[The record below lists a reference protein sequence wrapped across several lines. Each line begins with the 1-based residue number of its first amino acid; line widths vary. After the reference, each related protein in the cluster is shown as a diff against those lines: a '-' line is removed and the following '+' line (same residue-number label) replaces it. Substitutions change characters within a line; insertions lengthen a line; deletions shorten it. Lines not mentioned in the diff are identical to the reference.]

1 MRKRAFTLIEVI
13 VTIAA
18 VAIVLPT
25 IFSIFYVILQ
35 QQSKISKLAEVKRQG
50 DYAMSA
56 MENIIRDNAVKI
68 LDDSAIPEQ
77 VVCDSPNSSDNG
89 DGTLS
94 FADKYGNKFGF
105 YGSPTMID
113 PHTEPLAGFP
123 TPPFSLDILTTDSV
137 VFSSPLTMSCTK
149 EDVYTAPIVKIA
161 FTIDYN
167 TSSARPEDQVSLP
180 YETSVALR
188 NFGTP

>member
-1 MRKRAFTLIEVI
+1 M

-25 IFSIFYVILQ
+25 ILSVFYVILQ
-35 QQSKISKLAEVKRQG
+35 QQAKISRLAEVKRQG

-68 LDDSAIPEQ
+68 LDDSALPEQ
-77 VVCDSPNSSDNG
+77 VVCASPISTDDG
-89 DGTLS
+89 DGTLA
-94 FADKYGNKFGF
+94 FADKYGNQFGF
-105 YGSPTMID
+105 YGTPTLID

-123 TPPFSLDILTTDSV
+123 TPPFSLDILTTDKV
-137 VFSSPLTMSCTK
+137 VFSSPLFVTCKK

-167 TSSARPEDQVSLP
+167 TDSSRPEDQVSLP
-180 YETSVALR
+180 YETSIALR